1 MPGRNSRPNVLIIDD
16 EAQNLSLLSA
26 ILNHFG
32 YDCETA
38 MNGTEALQ
46 KTESCKP
53 DLILLDIMM
62 PGMDGFAVCKKLKEC
77 VDTEQVPVV
86 MVTGLADRES
96 KIKGLEAGAND
107 FLTKPVD
114 KTELLV
120 RVRNLLKIKEHE
132 DLVTSYSNR
141 LEEEVRKK
149 TYELTDAME
158 KLVRSQE
165 LIKHSYLDTIH
176 RLTIVSE
183 YRDED
188 TANHIR
194 RVGLYAARMTAEL
207 GWPAGSILTMQYAA
221 PMHDIGKVGI
231 PAEILLKPARL
242 NPEEFSLMKTHTQIG
257 AKILD
262 GSSSPYLRMAQS
274 VALSHH
280 ERWDGTGYPLG
291 LKGEKIPIEGRIM
304 NIVDQYDALRS
315 RRPYKPAYDHDTAC
329 RIIIQGDGRTMPE
342 HFEPEVLEAFK
353 KVCGLFCEIFE
364 SLREPE

>member
-1 MPGRNSRPNVLIIDD
+1 
-16 EAQNLSLLSA
+16 
-26 ILNHFG
+26 
-32 YDCETA
+32 
-38 MNGTEALQ
+38 
-46 KTESCKP
+46 
-53 DLILLDIMM
+53 
-62 PGMDGFAVCKKLKEC
+62 
-77 VDTEQVPVV
+77 
-86 MVTGLADRES
+86 
-96 KIKGLEAGAND
+96 
-107 FLTKPVD
+107 
-114 KTELLV
+114 
-120 RVRNLLKIKEHE
+120 
-132 DLVTSYSNR
+132 

-149 TYELTDAME
+149 TYELTGAME
-158 KLVRSQE
+158 DLVKSQE

-207 GWPAGSILTMQYAA
+207 GWPAGSIFTMQYAA

-262 GSSSPYLRMAQS
+262 GSSSPYLRMAQR

-329 RIIIQGDGRTMPE
+329 RIITQGDGRTMPG
-342 HFEPEVLEAFK
+342 HFEPEVLAAFK